1 MLRSIALLF
10 TVVFQ
15 PLLMPTLVFGLLLFA
30 VPQATSIPDE
40 FKNRVFFL
48 IVLSTLLIP
57 MVTIIGLRL
66 SGTVKSLHMPE
77 VKDRKLP
84 FVITTLYFLL
94 TTWFL
99 YQKTDLDPVLWLGMM
114 IICISV
120 VLLTA
125 VSFFWKISAHMIGLG
140 GLLGV
145 VLVLGRKFPT
155 FEVLYPLL
163 GALILCGIV
172 GSSRLFLQAHRP
184 SEVYTGLV
192 IGFVICWLGFNWIW
206 P

>member
-10 TVVFQ
+10 TAVFQ
-15 PLLMPTLVFGLLLFA
+15 PLLMPTLVFGLLLFG
-30 VPQATSIPDE
+30 VPQATSIPEE
-40 FKNRVFFL
+40 FKFRIFIL

-84 FVITTLYFLL
+84 FAITALYFVL

-99 YQKTDLDPVLWLGMM
+99 YQKTDLDPVLWLGMTV
-114 IICISV
+114 ICVAV
-120 VLLTA
+120 VLLTV

-140 GLLGV
+140 GLLAV
-145 VLVLGRKFPT
+145 VLVLGQKFPT

-163 GALILCGIV
+163 GVLVLCGAV
-172 GSSRLFLQAHRP
+172 ASSRLLLQAHRP
-184 SEVYTGLV
+184 TEIYAGLAV
-192 IGFVICWLGFNWIW
+192 GFAVCWLGFSWIW
-206 P
+206 S

>member
-1 MLRSIALLF
+1 MLRSIALLI
-10 TVVFQ
+10 TAVFQ

-30 VPQATSIPDE
+30 VPQATSIPEE
-40 FKNRVFFL
+40 FKYRIFFL

-57 MVTIIGLRL
+57 MVTIIGFHL

-84 FVITTLYFLL
+84 FTITALYFLL

-99 YQKTDLDPVLWLGMM
+99 QQKTDLDPILWLGMM
-114 IICISV
+114 VICIAV
-120 VLLTA
+120 VLLA
-125 VSFFWKISAHMIGLG
+125 VVSFFWKISAHMIGLG
-140 GLLGV
+140 GLLAV

-163 GALILCGIV
+163 GVLLLCGIV
-172 GSSRLFLQAHRP
+172 ASSRLFLQAHKP
-184 SEVYTGLV
+184 TEIYTGLV
-192 IGFVICWLGFNWIW
+192 VGFLVCWLGFNWIW
-206 P
+206 A

>member
-1 MLRSIALLF
+1 
-10 TVVFQ
+10 
-15 PLLMPTLVFGLLLFA
+15 
-30 VPQATSIPDE
+30 
-40 FKNRVFFL
+40 
-48 IVLSTLLIP
+48 
-57 MVTIIGLRL
+57 MVTVIGLRL
-66 SGTVKSLHMPE
+66 SGAVKSLHMPE

-99 YQKTDLDPVLWLGMM
+99 YQKTDLDPILWLGMM
-114 IICISV
+114 IICIAV
-120 VLLTA
+120 VSLTV

-163 GALILCGIV
+163 GVLVLCGV
-172 GSSRLFLQAHRP
+172 VASSRLFLQAHKP
-184 SEVYTGLV
+184 TEVYTGLV
-192 IGFVICWLGFNWIW
+192 VGFLICWLGFSWIW
-206 P
+206 A

>member
-1 MLRSIALLF
+1 MLRSVALLF
-10 TVVFQ
+10 SVVFQ

-30 VPQATSIPDE
+30 VPQATSIPDGY
-40 FKNRVFFL
+40 KSRVFLL
-48 IVLSTLLIP
+48 IALSTLLIP
-57 MVTIIGLRL
+57 MVTMVGLRL
-66 SGTVKSLHMPE
+66 SGAVKSLHMPE
-77 VKDRKLP
+77 VKDRRLP

-99 YQKTDLDPVLWLGMM
+99 YQKTDLDPILWLGMM
-114 IICISV
+114 IICLSV

-125 VSFFWKISAHMIGLG
+125 ISFFWKVSAHMTGLG

-145 VLVLGRKFPT
+145 VIVLGRKFPT

-163 GALILCGIV
+163 GVLVLCGV
-172 GSSRLFLQAHRP
+172 VASSRLFLQAHRP
-184 SEVYTGLV
+184 AEVYTGLA
-192 IGFVICWLGFNWIW
+192 IGFAVCWLGFNWIW

>member
-1 MLRSIALLF
+1 M
-10 TVVFQ
+10 VFQ

-84 FVITTLYFLL
+84 FVITALYFLL

-163 GALILCGIV
+163 GALV
-172 GSSRLFLQAHRP
+172 RFAHKKTIRNQ
-184 SEVYTGLV
+184 SDRF
-192 IGFVICWLGFNWIW
+192 FVFV
-206 P
+206 